1 MTMFDADPN
10 DDFRSSVF
18 NGTSPTY
25 RKIVPMPD
33 QLAVSRQYHI
43 SEGSLGM
50 VPSWEKEEEGFF
62 SSFLTRAEYSRIPNA
77 DGASAVG
84 LLGRTPAM
92 FSGEFHDL
100 PEHLRDWNIN
110 KRVDPDFDA
119 EAAYENLGT
128 AFRAIYSKNGFTRDW
143 FVNEAVNSDIF
154 QKRQITANV
163 QSRNEQLMSTYE
175 EQSFG
180 RIGETL
186 LNVGS
191 GVFNYVGQ
199 DPTILVPIGV
209 AGLVAKTGSRTAVLA
224 TSAAEGAFYGGVG
237 TEAMQDYA
245 ASYAVNESLDP
256 DGMNWGGMAMGAGL
270 GLALGGIFAATIPG
284 KRTKDP
290 ITDDLLAHF
299 GVDELRARGSSLT
312 PDQVAKLD
320 HEDLMVLAIREHV
333 NPARNPDIA
342 AGLGPVAGA
351 ISSRRVLKQ
360 LGIKAEDMY
369 YWLLTEKPTAKEI
382 HNVLSLASNG
392 RRSADATALQKW
404 RIRLA
409 ELNRERR
416 WAAEDAVGPGGNAY
430 SLNRKFIAERIR
442 TFFGDDADEAGVLLD
457 ERVLKAADMTPEGV
471 ARFLD
476 HAPSVA
482 EVRLEITKI
491 QDTARRNL
499 SAAAKAEKENL
510 SRVDRW
516 IKAYDRAEAKM
527 AEWLANK
534 EFAKMAED
542 FRQASKALKAPVE
555 QLRRVRN
562 WVAEQERILDDLLD
576 KIDSASGST
585 KTNARQL
592 AMWQDQLDD
601 LRRSMK
607 RIPEA
612 VKPFEAGVA
621 AAQKAANKA
630 KLKGRMAGMSDED
643 FNLKIEAPPAPPPR
657 SAPSKTKTWRDLFR
671 IKKDGKPR
679 VEGTVDDPRTV
690 IVYMSPDDFIRYSLD
705 SPDDAVKI
713 GRLNDLLDK
722 GDKISNVPHLI
733 VRKNDGKLVVS
744 GHEGRHRAT
753 VAKSKGVEEIPVALR
768 LPDDAK
774 VGGRSIQQM
783 VDDGD
788 LPGSITPQRGGDD
801 LPVPRGAESPPPKG
815 GPALS
820 KPTPEPVISPKT
832 SLDKLRE
839 RRDILAKQL
848 KSGVLSKKG
857 AEKAQ
862 ALLKQ
867 AEARIATLEK
877 RMAVLP
883 EGTRGSAQ
891 RVRELD
897 EQRAEHLIS
906 RPGAEAPPVP
916 RADGRLASE
925 ILSPIPGAGI
935 ITARDRFNNFVGR
948 FRKLNRSVE
957 EASARAEELHRLADE
972 LEGKGLMDDARAKRA
987 HAKSLQAAAAKRAT
1001 EIDKGFGGKVDPI
1014 DRSALGDKV
1023 RRELFTRPTSGR
1035 RTDGTPVTADDA
1047 ALTAVE
1053 RMEANLNAGVTTS
1066 DPYLISQ
1073 LLMAIPGGSRVR
1085 SLARK
1090 MGLGGTGMPK
1100 LLYNKLSILNM
1111 LGRMVDGGGT
1121 ISVDD
1126 LSSAVGRALPSA
1138 IESKRQALA
1147 FAEPFIRS
1155 VLKHNQRIK
1164 KQTGLMHAMRKHRM
1178 NGTKFGDE
1186 ALDEILVEFNRMLDS
1201 FGDIMEKAGL
1211 IKPKSGSKYIPGGV
1225 NTEILVKDVDGWT
1238 QKLTQVLRRRWDP
1251 SKNSS
1256 INWKAAVH
1264 SKLATKTDDG
1274 SYSLNPEYWLPD
1286 VESGRGVNFNSLN
1299 EKGRE
1304 IYLRNLD
1311 EALEVQSHSALKNS
1325 LGANSLEVTERGT
1338 HITYKSKAVDR
1349 TAPQG
1354 FDAEIIIADELAELF
1369 DADLATFAANYAEN
1383 TGGMGIFRSNLK
1395 TAYGEDVEFEHLV
1408 KQVIASATSKNL
1420 ADAKVIEDA
1429 GQLIIEKYLWTFN
1442 RASSA
1447 NTDGASIPWAT
1458 FLAQVATRTTRAALS
1473 PAWGIPVGT
1482 MELPAAVLQAGG
1494 SNPIELARSIGVVLK
1509 SIGNAKYRRDLME
1522 GLGIVTNH
1530 MRQQFRMMHLHGAA
1544 ATGNVRTGFAEKFAG
1559 HWADWYKIAKGDTA
1573 RPFGQDYGRVGNA
1586 TLGFIDALAASAQQM
1601 GGMELATELTVA
1613 VTAHAN
1619 IRFLSRNMNKLQKLA
1634 QLVDDAAPRLSAAT
1648 GNDQIK
1654 IWKQLVKE
1662 AGMGGDHRVAF
1673 QLNSAG
1679 LLNKE
1684 TLISLREGIK
1694 HGDLDM
1700 RYLMSRA
1707 MDGDEA
1713 SVAAHRGVGQFIG
1726 NRIQEASPSP
1736 TAMSTYTGPPTT
1748 ANVLFNFFASFPRA
1762 WYARNINATS
1772 RTGVEYTAYLGMYYV
1787 GEVLH
1792 RTIRRMVYEG
1802 DSIEDVIQEYE
1813 DNPNKVVQMA
1823 LGGVPSLGAG
1833 TMAVSGLVDTFASGG
1848 RTPNLLGSSVA
1859 SSVTER
1865 TIRNMAGSLKNIR
1878 AGEPITGKQQSQLI
1892 RMSGVGGAWWIWAG
1906 LSGLDMNPN
1915 QSN

>member
-92 FSGEFHDL
+92 FSGEFHNL

-245 ASYAVNESLDP
+245 ASYAANESLDP

-643 FNLKIEAPPAPPPR
+643 FNLKIEAPPAPAPR
-657 SAPSKTKTWRDLFR
+657 EPF
-671 IKKDGKPR
+671 
-679 VEGTVDDPRTV
+679 
-690 IVYMSPDDFIRYSLD
+690 
-705 SPDDAVKI
+705 
-713 GRLNDLLDK
+713 LN
-722 GDKISNVPHLI
+722 
-733 VRKNDGKLVVS
+733 
-744 GHEGRHRAT
+744 
-753 VAKSKGVEEIPVALR
+753 
-768 LPDDAK
+768 
-774 VGGRSIQQM
+774 
-783 VDDGD
+783 
-788 LPGSITPQRGGDD
+788 
-801 LPVPRGAESPPPKG
+801 
-815 GPALS
+815 

-948 FRKLNRSVE
+948 FRKLNRSVD

-1186 ALDEILVEFNRMLDS
+1186 ALDEILVEFNKMLDS

-1458 FLAQVATRTTRAALS
+1458 FLAQAATRTTRAALS

-1482 MELPAAVLQAGG
+1482 MELPAAILQAGG

-1559 HWADWYKIAKGDTA
+1559 HWTDWYKIAKGDTA
-1573 RPFGQDYGRVGNA
+1573 RPFGQDYGRVGNS

-1736 TAMSTYTGPPTT
+1736 TAMTTYTGPPTT
-1748 ANVLFNFFASFPRA
+1748 ANILFNFFASFPRA